1 MVIAKGS
8 GATAAEPVAPLL
20 SPPLFELE
28 DVTFWAGGRTILHGV
43 DLKLEVGRITGLIGP
58 NGSGKSTLV
67 KLLAR
72 QLAPRSGR
80 LRFCGADIAEGSD
93 RAFARRLAYLPQFMP
108 PADAMTVAEFVAL
121 GRFPWHGTFGRVTE
135 ADRRTVAEAIER
147 CELAGFRDRLVDSL
161 SGGERQRV
169 WLAMMLAQ
177 DTGCLLLD
185 EPTSALDVA
194 HQAEMLGLLGRLA
207 RARDLSVVI
216 VLHDI
221 NMAARLCHR
230 LVALGEGRIVA
241 DGTPEEIVRPDVLQR
256 IYGIHM
262 DIFTPPGGGP
272 PVGYLP

>member
-1 MVIAKGS
+1 MVSDAQV
-8 GATAAEPVAPLL
+8 AAV
-20 SPPLFELE
+20 PPLFELAG
-28 DVTFWAGGRTILHGV
+28 VSFAAGGRDILQPV
-43 DLKLEVGRITGLIGP
+43 DLTLQAGSITGLIGP

-72 QLAPRSGR
+72 QLTPRSGH
-80 LRFCGADIAEGSD
+80 LLFEGADIAEGSD
-93 RAFARRLAYLPQFMP
+93 QAFARRLAYLPQFMP
-108 PADAMTVAEFVAL
+108 QADAMTVAEFVEL
-121 GRFPWHGTFGRVTE
+121 GRFPWHGTFGRVT
-135 ADRRTVAEAIER
+135 AGDRAKVGEAIER
-147 CELAGFRDRLVDSL
+147 CELAGLADRLVDSL

-194 HQAEMLGLLGRLA
+194 HQADMLGLLARLA
-207 RARDLSVVI
+207 EERNLSVVI

-230 LVALGEGRIVA
+230 LVALGKGRVVA
-241 DGTPEEIVRPDVLQR
+241 DGTPAEIMRPDVLAR

-262 DIFTPPGGGP
+262 DIFVPPCGGAP
-272 PVGYLP
+272 IGYLP